1 MIIFIPLIEYIPNF
15 YRFLNGI
22 ILNAGV
28 QDAQG
33 TSTLEVTEAGEYKC
47 RAVSKAGKT
56 FSTTAVV
63 TFIC

>member
-1 MIIFIPLIEYIPNF
+1 MFLIS

-22 ILNAGV
+22 ILNSGV

>member
-1 MIIFIPLIEYIPNF
+1 MFLIT
-15 YRFLNGI
+15 YRFLNGA
-22 ILNAGV
+22 ILDAGV
-28 QDAQG
+28 QDGQG
-33 TSTLEVTEAGEYKC
+33 TSTLKVTEAGEYKC